1 MTRKLNSY
9 QLYEIDGELYSLEEL
24 REFIRI
30 SKESC
35 KPVINNTGCDM
46 CVECKGCE
54 MGDA

>member
-1 MTRKLNSY
+1 MARKLNSY

-30 SKESC
+30 SKASC
-35 KPVINNTGCDM
+35 KPVINTGCDM
-46 CVECKGCE
+46 CVECVKCE